1 MNLIAVI
8 VSSVVRLIAYLN
20 LFFIFRRALCLMFLA
35 ITVSSCSDSRD
46 TVRGAT
52 DDGESPRGIWEE
64 HACRVAIPEGLMETD
79 FTCGTF
85 TVPADWGLKNPA
97 GLAARVGMVHIST
110 ILAITI
116 LY

>member
-1 MNLIAVI
+1 M
-8 VSSVVRLIAYLN
+8 
-20 LFFIFRRALCLMFLA
+20 
-35 ITVSSCSDSRD
+35 
-46 TVRGAT
+46 
-52 DDGESPRGIWEE
+52 
-64 HACRVAIPEGLMETD
+64 AIPEGLMETD